1 VDHRQA
7 INSLK
12 PIFRFPMRD
21 KDSANR
27 FLVGSALSL
36 AGFLIPILPSLLAYG
51 YAIRVMRQT
60 ATGDSPSMP
69 AWDDWNAYIKDG
81 VRGALVSF
89 ACFFP
94 AFLVFL
100 LGFGLYLAA
109 FIALAMADS
118 GGSQSYAAFASLA
131 LLATAALFVA
141 LPIGS
146 ILLFLG
152 AIPLPLATAHFAIKD
167 SLAAA
172 FRIREWL
179 PILRANKLGYFI
191 SWVIVAGLFGM
202 TYLVFFTAYYTLILI
217 CLLPFLMAPAVFYT
231 MLVVGALF
239 GNVYH
244 ESALAIE
251 PEPLAAESGSQVMG

>member
-1 VDHRQA
+1 MDHRQA
-7 INSLK
+7 ITSLK

-36 AGFLIPILPSLLAYG
+36 AGFLIPILPGLLAYG

-69 AWDDWNAYIKDG
+69 AWDDWNDFMKEG
-81 VRGALVSF
+81 VRGVVVSF
-89 ACFFP
+89 VCFFP

-118 GGSQSYAAFASLA
+118 GGSQSDAALISLT
-131 LLATAALFVA
+131 LLGTAALFA
-141 LPIGS
+141 SIPIGS
-146 ILLFLG
+146 ILLILG
-152 AIPLPLATAHFAIKD
+152 AVPLPLATAHIAVKD

-172 FRIREWL
+172 FRVREWW

-191 SWVIVAGLFGM
+191 VWVIVAGLFGM
-202 TYLVFFTAYYTLILI
+202 TYFVFFTAYYTLILA
-217 CLLPFLMAPAVFYT
+217 CFLPFLIAPASFYT
-231 MLVVGALF
+231 MLLAGALF
-239 GNVYH
+239 GHVYH
-244 ESALAIE
+244 ESAMTLQSAN
-251 PEPLAAESGSQVMG
+251 ASSGT